1 MRSATLIESERD
13 EVQAIW
19 GQLNAMGKPKALVL
33 DLSEVG
39 AADVQLVGGKCASL
53 GELFRNLVPRGVR
66 AVDGFATTSESYRLL
81 LLTNGL
87 GDRLRE
93 LMNGLDHNDI
103 RALNGAGREARAL
116 MLDTPLPAQVNDAIL
131 DAYRRLCKRL
141 GRKPEVA
148 VRSSATAEDLPDASF
163 AGQQDTILNVRGETH
178 LIEACHRCFASLW
191 TDRAISYRAARG
203 YDHFEVALSIGVQ
216 PMVRSDQACS
226 GVMFTLDTESGFRD
240 VVVINGAWGLGE
252 AIVQGMATPDEWVV
266 FKPTLQTGARPIVSR
281 RLGGKEV
288 KMVYGLDGKGTR
300 TRDVVEAQRGRFVL
314 GDYEVLEL
322 ARWACLIEDHY
333 SKLAGRS
340 TPMDIEWAK
349 DGQTGELFIL
359 QARPETVHAS
369 NRENYIETYRL
380 TGEHGPPLV
389 TGIAVGEK
397 VSHGRVHVL
406 ADPDHLAEFKAGD
419 VLVTSMTDPA
429 WEPIMKRAAAIVTD
443 RGGRTCHSAIISRE
457 LGLPCIVGTG
467 NATQLLQSGMDVT
480 VSCSEGAHGN
490 IYEGLVEFAVDRRV
504 VGDEQRPRT
513 QVMMNVGDPDH
524 AFAVASLPN
533 DGVGLARLEFIINNH
548 IGIHP
553 MALVRYPNLE
563 NTDVVKEIE
572 RRIGEEDPREFFVR
586 RLAEG
591 IARIAAAFYPKPVI
605 VRMSDFKSN
614 EYAMLIGGQ
623 EFEPTEE
630 NPMLGFRGASR
641 YYDDRYKEG
650 FELECQALQRVRD
663 DMGLVNVLAMIPFCR
678 TVAEAE
684 RVVALMAEFGL
695 QQGEHALEIYA
706 MCELPANVIYAD
718 EFLRVFDGYSIGS
731 NDLTQLTLGLDRDSE
746 MVAHLFDERDGAVER
761 MVTLAIEAAQRA
773 GKKIG
778 ICGQAPSDYPEFAR
792 FLVEKGI
799 TSISLNPDTVLQ
811 TTHMILEVETELA
824 SQKTSIKTDSPV
836 RRRAERSSLDI
847 APAFSG
853 TGVE

>member
-1 MRSATLIESERD
+1 MSKTS
-13 EVQAIW
+13 
-19 GQLNAMGKPKALVL
+19 KPLVL
-33 DLSEVG
+33 KLSEVG
-39 AADVQLVGGKCASL
+39 AGDVELVGGKCASL
-53 GELFRNLVPRGVR
+53 GELFRALVPRGVR

-81 LLTNGL
+81 VNTNGL
-87 GDRLRE
+87 RKRLRE
-93 LMNGLDHNDI
+93 LMENLDYNDMK
-103 RALNGAGREARAL
+103 ALNNAGKEARAL
-116 MLDTPLPAQVNDAIL
+116 MLDTPLPQEVNDAIING
-131 DAYRRLCKRL
+131 YRELCQRL
-141 GRKPEVA
+141 GRTPEVA

-163 AGQQDTILNVRGETH
+163 AGQQDTILNVRGETQ

-203 YDHFEVALSIGVQ
+203 FDHFDVALSIGVQ

-226 GVMFTLDTESGFRD
+226 GVMFSLDTESGFRD

-266 FKPTLQTGARPIVSR
+266 FKPTLKTGARPIVSR

-288 KMVYGLDGKGTR
+288 KMVYGLDGRGTR
-300 TRDVVEAQRGRFVL
+300 TREVVEAQRNRFVL

-322 ARWACLIEDHY
+322 ARWACEIEDHY
-333 SKLAGRS
+333 SRLAGKP

-349 DGQTGELFIL
+349 DGYTGELFIL

-380 TGEHGPPLV
+380 TGEHGEPLV
-389 TGIAVGEK
+389 SGIAVGEK
-397 VSHGRVHVL
+397 ISHGRVHVL
-406 ADPDHLAEFKAGD
+406 KDPDHLSDFKAGD

-429 WEPIMKRAAAIVTD
+429 WEPIMKKAAAIVTD

-467 NATQLLQSGMDVT
+467 NATQILQSGNDIT

-490 IYEGLVEFAVDRRV
+490 IYEGHVEFAVDRRV
-504 VGDEQRPRT
+504 VSDEARPRT

-553 MALVRYPNLE
+553 MALVRYPSLHNPE
-563 NTDVVKEIE
+563 DVKEIA
-572 RRIGEEDPREFFVR
+572 RRIGEEDPREFFIR
-586 RLAEG
+586 RLSEG
-591 IARIAAAFYPKPVI
+591 IGRIAAAFYPKPVI

-614 EYAMLIGGQ
+614 EYAMLIGGS

-641 YYDDRYKEG
+641 YYDERYREG
-650 FELECQALQRVRD
+650 FELECLALQRVRD
-663 DMGLVNVLAMIPFCR
+663 DMGLVNVKTMIPFCR

-695 QQGEHALEIYA
+695 KQGEHELEIYA

-746 MVAHLFDERDGAVER
+746 MVAHLFDERDGAVEK
-761 MVTLAIEAAQRA
+761 MVTIAIEAATRA

-811 TTHMILEVETELA
+811 TTHVIVEAEAEAKLTGSTATKQPVLILTQTKPV
-824 SQKTSIKTDSPV
+824 DSGVADPLILS
-836 RRRAERSSLDI
+836 E
-847 APAFSG
+847 
-853 TGVE
+853 TGV